1 MESLKI
7 SCRLPSNNP
16 NSVPVRLHLAL
27 HTVAF
32 MLGLSA
38 IFVALGFSAGLVSN
52 FLFEFGNIVRIA
64 AGIFLMAMGLIKLGL
79 IPILFLQRDVRF
91 HIQNKSAGY
100 LRSVIVGVAFAA
112 GWTPCI
118 GPMLA
123 GILGIAAATGN
134 AVKGSLLLGF
144 YALGLTIP
152 FLIFGQAIPAWQ
164 RLRRYTNLL
173 EKAGGVLLILVGF
186 VLLTGSIKLFGPYL
200 ASLGSVEGLILGSA
214 KTPTLGLSFFAGILS
229 FLSPCVLPLVPS
241 FLGYLTGTAIDQ
253 VLEGSK
259 L

>member
-7 SCRLPSNNP
+7 SCQSSSNKP
-16 NSVPVRLHLAL
+16 NSLPIRLHLAF

-52 FLFEFGNIVRIA
+52 LLFNFGNFVKTG
-64 AGIFLMAMGLIKLGL
+64 AGVFLIFMGLIKLGL
-79 IPILFLQRDVRF
+79 IPILFLQRDKRF
-91 HIQNKSAGY
+91 HIYDRSSGY
-100 LRSVIVGVAFAA
+100 LRSAIVGVAFAA

-123 GILGIAAATGN
+123 GILSIAATTGN
-134 AVKGSLLLGF
+134 AAKGSLLLGF

-164 RLRRYTNLL
+164 RLRHYTHLL
-173 EKAGGVLLILVGF
+173 ERVSGVLLILVGF
-186 VLLTGSIKLFGPYL
+186 VLLTGSIKTFGPYL
-200 ASLGSVEGLILGSA
+200 ASLGSFEGLVLSNTQ
-214 KTPTLGLSFFAGILS
+214 TPTLGLSFFAGILS

-241 FLGYLTGTAIDQ
+241 FLGYLTGTAMDQ
-253 VLEGSK
+253 VLE
-259 L
+259 